1 MQGNRVKR
9 LLSQIFN
16 TEEEEADCGECYAH
30 IDRFAEM
37 LEAGDEPAV
46 VLPRVEQHLKVCG
59 ECSEELRALLAM
71 LRAEIEPDS

>member
-1 MQGNRVKR
+1 MQSDRVKR

-16 TEEEEADCGECYAH
+16 TAEEEADCGECYTQ

-37 LEAGDEPAV
+37 LKSGDEPAV

-59 ECSEELRALLAM
+59 ECSEELHALLAM
-71 LRAEIEPDS
+71 LRAEVDSDS